1 MVKNSVFG
9 ILFFI
14 SFTSIAQ
21 VGNQFPLIE
30 GENLKNE
37 FINLPTD
44 TKGKHTIIGIAFSK
58 KAEND
63 LKTWFSPAYN
73 QFIKDP
79 DKNSIFQIDYDVN
92 LYFVPMFTGAKR
104 PAYKAT
110 MEKVKKTID
119 RRLEPYVLFYKGKVK
134 DYEESLGFD
143 EKNIPYFYLLDQEG
157 KIIYATTGRYSDRK
171 MQEII
176 DQLPF

>member
-1 MVKNSVFG
+1 MVKNSA
-9 ILFFI
+9 FI
-14 SFTSIAQ
+14 FLLLLSFTSIAQ

-30 GENLKNE
+30 GENLRHE
-37 FINLPTD
+37 FVNLPSD

-58 KAEND
+58 KAESA
-63 LKTWFSPAYN
+63 LKSWFSPAYN
-73 QFIKDP
+73 QFIKEP
-79 DKNSIFQIDYDVN
+79 DENSIFQIDYDVN

-110 MEKVKKTID
+110 MEKVRKTID
-119 RRLEPYVLFYKGKVK
+119 RRLEPYVLFYKGKIK
-134 DYEESLGFD
+134 DYQESLGFD
-143 EKNIPYFYLLDQEG
+143 EKDIPYFYLLDQEG

>member
-1 MVKNSVFG
+1 MFRIFALSAFLVVTLAS
-9 ILFFI
+9 
-14 SFTSIAQ
+14 SAQ
-21 VGNQFPLIE
+21 VGTQFPLIE
-30 GENLKNE
+30 GENLKNK
-37 FINLPTD
+37 FINLPQD

-58 KAEND
+58 KAEAD

-73 QFIKDP
+73 QFIQDP
-79 DKNSIFQIDYDVN
+79 DQNSIFQINYDVN

-119 RRLEPYVLFYKGKVK
+119 RRLEPYVLFYKGKIK

-143 EKNIPYFYLLDQEG
+143 DKNIPYFYLLDDEG
-157 KIIYATTGRYSDRK
+157 KIIYTTRGRYSDRK

-176 DQLPF
+176 DQIPF

>member
-1 MVKNSVFG
+1 MVKNSAFVLL
-9 ILFFI
+9 LFLAF
-14 SFTSIAQ
+14 STQAQ

-30 GENLKNE
+30 GENLKHE
-37 FINLPTD
+37 FINLPAD
-44 TKGKHTIIGIAFSK
+44 TKGKHTIIGIAYSK

-110 MEKVKKTID
+110 MEKVRKTID

-143 EKNIPYFYLLDQEG
+143 EKNIPYFYLLDEEG